1 MSNIDTSMV
10 VTSEQSEQQK
20 LSEARA
26 GMKCSRLQGRLVLG
40 EATCAAIDAI
50 AEDPETPW
58 AMRQTITNAIEWQR
72 TSQSMVELAWVL
84 GFTDEEM
91 DTLFQTAMTVE
102 V

>member
-1 MSNIDTSMV
+1 MTFSLKIKTADQISEESLAIDR
-10 VTSEQSEQQK
+10 ENW
-20 LSEARA
+20 
-26 GMKCSRLQGRLVLG
+26 KCSRLQGRLVLG

-72 TSQSMVELAWVL
+72 TSQAMVELAWVL

-91 DTLFQTAMTVE
+91 DALFQTAMTVE